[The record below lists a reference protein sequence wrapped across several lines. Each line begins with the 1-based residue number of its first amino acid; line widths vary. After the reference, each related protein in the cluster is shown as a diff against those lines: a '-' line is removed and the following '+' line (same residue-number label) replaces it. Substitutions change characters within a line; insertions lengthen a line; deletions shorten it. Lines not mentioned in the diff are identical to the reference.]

1 MKEFKDPIS
10 PVLAQIL
17 SKKEERTCFN
27 CDTKYEFTNPMR
39 EPECPCCGLTLAQA
53 IYRTSC

>member
-27 CDTKYEFTNPMR
+27 CGAKYTNLRIQCVSQSVPVV
-39 EPECPCCGLTLAQA
+39 A
-53 IYRTSC
+53 